1 MAKPFD
7 TDKPIIDQ
15 AEFNGIT
22 VWRTEGGRIEV
33 SCDGFK
39 STKAALKDIA
49 EKASIDVEDEWNTQ
63 YLGWHII
70 RKLNALNPHAKE
82 IGKVSEVQEKITH
95 DGLSEIKH
103 ILRLI
108 MEARA
113 ESSLYT
119 SDKNAISTIFKTISD
134 KYSYDSILVKLTII
148 DSLYSTQMGR
158 RYYGLDELARMLTA
172 IHNGKTLAPSFC
184 ELASGA
190 VTHDDKRFLV
200 NNKNLFDECYGIGK
214 DGKDKGKAISLISKY
229 AYFETDGN
237 FPIFD
242 SIAREMYPKIW
253 SYCGF
258 SKKELPTQAELGGDI
273 DKFVLAINTLR
284 DKIGIESLTYDNIDR
299 LLWTT
304 GKIVRG
310 NLSLVLTME
319 EYVLLKELDLLE
331 EGSFNVGTADLSKLP
346 FLKNKP
352 LLDGFFNLAQKLI
365 QL

>member
-1 MAKPFD
+1 MAKPVI

-15 AEFNGIT
+15 AEFDGVAI
-22 VWRTEGGRIEV
+22 WRKEGGSIEV

-39 STKAALKDIA
+39 STKAALMDIA
-49 EKASIDVEDEWNTQ
+49 KKASIEVEDEWNTQ
-63 YLGWHII
+63 YLGWYLIQ
-70 RKLNALNPHAKE
+70 RLNAYKPHTKV
-82 IGKVSEVQEKITH
+82 IGKMPDSQESMTPE
-95 DGLSEIKH
+95 GLYEIQRV
-103 ILRLI
+103 LRLI
-108 MEARA
+108 MEARG

-119 SDKNAISTIFKTISD
+119 SDKNAISTIFKTVSD

-172 IHNGKTLAPSFC
+172 IHDGKTIAPLFCDLAAGIVSYSDEIFC
-184 ELASGA
+184 
-190 VTHDDKRFLV
+190 V
-200 NNKNLFDECYGIGK
+200 NGKNLFDECYGIGK
-214 DGKDKGKAISLISKY
+214 DGNDKGKAVSLISKY

-242 SIAREMYPKIW
+242 SIAREMYPKVW
-253 SYCGF
+253 AYCGF
-258 SKKELPTQAELGGDI
+258 SKKELPSQAELGRNI
-273 DKFVLAINTLR
+273 DRFILAINTLR
-284 DKIGIESLTYDNIDR
+284 DKIGVESLTYDDVDR

-304 GKIVRG
+304 GKIIRG

-319 EYVLLKELDLLE
+319 EYVLLKELNLLE
-331 EGSFNVGTADLSKLP
+331 EGSFNVGTTDLSKLP

-352 LLDGFFNLAQKLI
+352 LLDGFFKLAQKLI